1 MTATD
6 PAAPGAPDAPDV
18 PAAAARLCERL
29 LAETRTEIA
38 HADNKA
44 SVLVAALGMSAG
56 VFSGL
61 LAGWKWTPS
70 ALSAAGTVMWWAGAL
85 SLLLSLFALLL
96 AVLPRY
102 QLGTW
107 TPGEPLSYFGDVQQA
122 VRQGRL
128 DTALADTE
136 NRPTA
141 GLARA
146 LTENSRIAVRK
157 HQWIRTG
164 LIAFCA
170 GTVLLPASLLVG

>member
-29 LAETRTEIA
+29 LAETRNEIA

-61 LAGWKWTPS
+61 LAGRKWTPS
-70 ALSAAGTVMWWAGAL
+70 ALSAAGTVLWWAGAL
-85 SLLLSLFALLL
+85 SLLLALFALLL

-122 VRQGRL
+122 VRQGGL
-128 DTALADTE
+128 ETALADTE